1 MDRTRLLEY
10 VRGYDRRRAARLAEV
25 HARAHRA
32 RALAP
37 ELADLCRQYGARG
50 VRLFGSLVTGRYGLT
65 PDIDLAVDDL
75 PPERF
80 FDLLAAL
87 QIRAAPIEVDL
98 VNTATA
104 PPELRYVIES
114 EGKPI

>member
-1 MDRTRLLEY
+1 MDSAKLQEY
-10 VRGYDRRRAARLAEV
+10 VAGYDRRRAAQFAERRE
-25 HARAHRA
+25 RADRA

-37 ELADLCRQYGARG
+37 ILADLCREYGAGR
-50 VRLFGSLVTGRYGLT
+50 VRLFGSLATGRYGHT

-87 QIRAAPIEVDL
+87 KIRAAPIEVDL
-98 VNTATA
+98 VDMKTAS
-104 PPELRYVIES
+104 PEIR
-114 EGKPI
+114 

>member
-1 MDRTRLLEY
+1 MDPAKLSEY
-10 VRGYDRRRAARLAEV
+10 VAGYDRRRAARLAERR
-25 HARAHRA
+25 ARADAA

-37 ELADLCRQYGARG
+37 ALADLCREYGARR
-50 VRLFGSLVTGRYGLT
+50 VRLFGSLVSGRYGGT

-75 PPERF
+75 PAERF

-98 VNTATA
+98 VDMATVS
-104 PPELRYVIES
+104 PELRRSIER
-114 EGKPI
+114 EGQPL